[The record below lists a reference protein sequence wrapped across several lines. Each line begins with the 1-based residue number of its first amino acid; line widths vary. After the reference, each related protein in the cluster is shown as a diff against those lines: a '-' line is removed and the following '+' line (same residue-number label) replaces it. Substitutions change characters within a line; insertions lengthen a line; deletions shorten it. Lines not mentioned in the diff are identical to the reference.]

1 MRTVESARA
10 AAARWEVATPQRPG
24 RLPGVGMAG
33 FRDRSAEPLDLPV
46 VPYPSVMIA
55 FEFGEGLLVEGED
68 GRRQRGSTVLGLA
81 PGGLR
86 VRGSGIECLQIR
98 LSPVVA
104 HAVLGVL
111 PSAGSGRL
119 PSAGG
124 AMVALEDLWGAGARR
139 VEERLRAA
147 GSWQERFAI
156 ADAELLRR
164 YVAGRS
170 ATPEV
175 AHTWRELTAHRGQ
188 IRIDALAAEV
198 GWSRQRLWSRF
209 RAEIG
214 LTPKRAAQLVRF
226 DHAAHRLA
234 AGHSAGAVAA
244 ESGYADQSHLH
255 RDALAFAGMTPTAVA
270 AAPWLAVDD
279 TAWAAGDTTR
289 SGVDAARVTDGAA
302 RTVDRT
308 VRAVAAGRRG
318 SASMPG

>member
-1 MRTVESARA
+1 
-10 AAARWEVATPQRPG
+10 
-24 RLPGVGMAG
+24 MAG

-55 FEFGEGLLVEGED
+55 FEFGEGLLVEDAD
-68 GRRQRGSTVLGLA
+68 GRQQRGSTVLGLA

-86 VRGSGIECLQIR
+86 VRGRSVECLQIR

-104 HAVLGVL
+104 HAVLGGATAAEH
-111 PSAGSGRL
+111 PHT
-119 PSAGG
+119 GG
-124 AMVALEDLWGAGARR
+124 EMVPLEDIWGPEARR

-147 GSWQERFAI
+147 SSWRERFAL

-164 YVAGRS
+164 YTAGRP
-170 ATPEV
+170 ATAEV
-175 AHTWRELTAHRGQ
+175 TYVWQQMAARRGR
-188 IRIDALAAEV
+188 IRIDALAAEI

-209 RAEIG
+209 RSQIG
-214 LTPKRAAQLVRF
+214 LTPKRAAQLLRF

-255 RDALAFAGMTPTAVA
+255 RDALAFAGMTPAAVA

-279 TAWAAGDTTR
+279 TAWA
-289 SGVDAARVTDGAA
+289 
-302 RTVDRT
+302 
-308 VRAVAAGRRG
+308 VAAGPG
-318 SASMPG
+318 ASA